1 MRWVV
6 AALLF
11 LATAI
16 NYADRL
22 ALSVISTDLR
32 RAFFMSETDYSQVV
46 AVFLIAY
53 AVMYAFS
60 GYIVDRLGTRR
71 GFSVFIFVWS
81 CAAMLHGFA
90 AGKWSLAGC
99 RALLGLGEPGNWPA
113 AARAVAE
120 WFPARLRALGIGI
133 FNAGTMLGSAAAP
146 PIVSFLTLLY
156 GWRWAFYFTGAM
168 GFLWLAAWLIL
179 YQPPHL
185 NRWLR
190 PAEYEAMKHEV
201 QTPEETKPAKAGSL
215 SWWEVLKTRE
225 CFTLTLARFF
235 TDPVIYFVI
244 FWLPEYL
251 RKERHFDLA
260 MVGRY
265 ASMPFLA
272 GGIAYIAG
280 GWLAGRLMRA
290 GWRLPSARKFVM
302 TLGAAIMPM
311 AILAPMAPTAAL
323 AIAAICFV
331 TMGHAFWISNLQAL
345 PTDIC
350 RANEIGTVMGISG
363 MGGTAGGILAN
374 FGTAWV
380 VGHFTYAPVFA
391 MAGLMHPLGVGIV
404 RWLLPNWRFG
414 ERTGARY

>member
-1 MRWVV
+1 M
-6 AALLF
+6 
-11 LATAI
+11 
-16 NYADRL
+16 
-22 ALSVISTDLR
+22 
-32 RAFFMSETDYSQVV
+32 
-46 AVFLIAY
+46 
-53 AVMYAFS
+53 
-60 GYIVDRLGTRR
+60 
-71 GFSVFIFVWS
+71 
-81 CAAMLHGFA
+81 HGFA
-90 AGKWSLAGC
+90 VGKWSLAAC

-146 PIVSFLTLLY
+146 PVVSFLTLSY
-156 GWRWAFYFTGAM
+156 GWRSSFYFTGAV
-168 GFLWLAAWLIL
+168 GFIWLAAWLIL

-190 PAEYEAMKHEV
+190 VSEYDAMKHEV
-201 QTPEETKPAKAGSL
+201 QTQGETIPVKAGSL

-260 MVGRY
+260 MVGQY
-265 ASMPFLA
+265 ASVPFVA
-272 GGIAYIAG
+272 GGIVYLFG
-280 GWLAGRLMRA
+280 GWLSGKLMRA
-290 GWRLPSARKFVM
+290 GWRLPRARKFAM
-302 TLGAAIMPM
+302 ILGAAIMPV
-311 AILAPMAPTAAL
+311 AILAPMVPTAAL

-331 TMGHAFWISNLQAL
+331 TMGHAFWISNMQAL

-350 RANEIGTVMGISG
+350 RAGEIGTVMGISG
-363 MGGTAGGILAN
+363 MGGTVGGVLAN
-374 FGTAWV
+374 FATGWV
-380 VGHFTYAPVFA
+380 VQHFTYAPIFA

-404 RWLLPNWRFG
+404 CWLLPDRRFG
-414 ERTGARY
+414 ERIGVRY